1 MQTQPI
7 NKNLLKLRQVQERAK
22 WSSTTLWRME
32 KRGTLIPIRIDGQ
45 RYWKES
51 DVDKLT
57 NGDGG

>member
-1 MQTQPI
+1 MQAQPT
-7 NKNLLKLRQVQERAK
+7 NKNLLKLRQVQERAQ